1 MIKYIA
7 LLRGIN
13 VGGKNKVEMI
23 KLKSVFENAG
33 FHNVLTYINSGNV
46 IFESNEKDVETLIL
60 VIKKVLRE
68 NFNFDIKVLIRNSSN
83 IGKLAK
89 KIPSDWQNDGVQKTD
104 VLFLWDDFDN
114 KKSLS
119 LIKQVVGV
127 DNVLYINGAI
137 VWNIYVKD
145 WGKSGMSKFTLS
157 ELYKNMTARNVNT
170 VRKLAVLMN

>member
-1 MIKYIA
+1 M
-7 LLRGIN
+7 
-13 VGGKNKVEMI
+13 
-23 KLKSVFENAG
+23 
-33 FHNVLTYINSGNV
+33 HVLN
-46 IFESNEKDVETLIL
+46 F
-60 VIKKVLRE
+60 E

>member
-1 MIKYIA
+1 M
-7 LLRGIN
+7 
-13 VGGKNKVEMI
+13 
-23 KLKSVFENAG
+23 
-33 FHNVLTYINSGNV
+33 V
-46 IFESNEKDVETLIL
+46 IH
-60 VIKKVLRE
+60 
-68 NFNFDIKVLIRNSSN
+68 
-83 IGKLAK
+83 
-89 KIPSDWQNDGVQKTD
+89 
-104 VLFLWDDFDN
+104 FDN

>member
-13 VGGKNKVEMI
+13 VGGKNKVEMM

-33 FHNVLTYINSGNV
+33 FDNVLTYINSGNV
-46 IFESNEKDVETLIL
+46 IFESNEKDVDTLIL
-60 VIKKVLRE
+60 EIKKILRE
-68 NFNFDIKVLIRNSSN
+68 SFNFDIKVLIRNSCN
-83 IGKLAK
+83 IGRLAK
-89 KIPSDWQNDGVQKTD
+89 KIPGDWQNDSVQKTD

-119 LIKQVVGV
+119 LIKQVAGI
-127 DNVLYINGAI
+127 DNVLYISGAI
-137 VWNIYVKD
+137 VWNIKVKE
-145 WGKSGMSKFTLS
+145 WGKSGMNKFIAS

-170 VRKLAVLMN
+170 VRKLADLMN